1 MEENKKNTPF
11 YRVVNSKTSVIV
23 YILTIAIFYFGSI
36 AGGLFIINNMMP
48 FNEIIALCGT
58 LIENQLGVFIIYV
71 ILAFLGFFS
80 LLPIIGIVVSFIPC
94 LIASIGMWIL
104 YILCVAITGAGK
116 KEDL

>member
-1 MEENKKNTPF
+1 
-11 YRVVNSKTSVIV
+11 
-23 YILTIAIFYFGSI
+23 
-36 AGGLFIINNMMP
+36 MMP